1 MVFFYAFKSYIFTI
15 KRFHFTPSYIT
26 CNVCYNTFWKFFLEF
41 GVTLYMRKTKIVGT
55 VGPVSEDRAILRQ
68 LILAG
73 VNVVRNNY
81 SHGDYDEHINR
92 FKTVHELNKELGTY
106 VGTLMDTKGPE
117 IRTHHFV
124 DGKVYIK
131 QGQTVFISMTEVL
144 GTEERFSITYDRL
157 FDDIEIGKTIL
168 VDDGYLGLLVI
179 EKDKETRELITVA
192 KNSHMLKNRRGV
204 NVPNT
209 ILNLPF
215 LSDKD
220 IADIKFACANDYD
233 YIAASFTR
241 RKEDILQIKELL
253 KAEGKDYIQV
263 IAKIENQEGI
273 DNLDDIITVAD
284 GIMVAR
290 GDLGVEVFAEDLP
303 HMQKAIVH
311 KCQQRGKLVIVA
323 TQMLESMQNNPRP
336 TRAEVSDVANAIYEG
351 TDATMLSGEMAAGRY
366 PIEAVEYMAKINE
379 RSEAHV
385 DHRIFAKNALF
396 EGDNL
401 LDAISFSAVQAAMNY
416 NVKAI
421 IAYGHKATDNLSKY
435 RSIAPIIGVV
445 DSYHKATSLSLYYGV
460 FPVIGHDELER
471 KLRELGVVKGDTILV
486 VRKYH
491 IEFTNY

>member
-1 MVFFYAFKSYIFTI
+1 
-15 KRFHFTPSYIT
+15 
-26 CNVCYNTFWKFFLEF
+26 
-41 GVTLYMRKTKIVGT
+41 MRKTKIVGT
-55 VGPVSEDRAILRQ
+55 IGPVSEDKAILRQ
-68 LILAG
+68 LILSG

-81 SHGDYDEHINR
+81 SHGDHNEHINR
-92 FKTVHELNKELGTY
+92 FNLVHELNQELGTY

-117 IRTHHFV
+117 IRTHNFV

-131 QGQTVFISMTEVL
+131 QGQTVNIAMEEVL
-144 GTEERFSITYDRL
+144 GTEDRFSITYGNL
-157 FDDIEIGKTIL
+157 YDDVEIGSTIL
-168 VDDGYLGLLVI
+168 VDDGYLALLVI
-179 EKDKETRELITVA
+179 EKDKELRELITVA
-192 KNSHMLKNRRGV
+192 KNSHMIKNKRGI

-209 ILNLPF
+209 VLNMPF
-215 LSDKD
+215 LSEKDKED
-220 IADIKFACANDYD
+220 IIFACANDYD

-241 RKEDILQIKELL
+241 RAEDVLAIKQLLHEQGKE
-253 KAEGKDYIQV
+253 YIQV

-273 DNLDDIITVAD
+273 DNVDEIIAVAD
-284 GIMVAR
+284 GVMVAR

-303 HMQKAIVH
+303 HMQKDIVH

-336 TRAEVSDVANAIYEG
+336 TRAEVSDVANAVYEG

-366 PIEAVEYMAKINE
+366 PIEAVEYMAKINK
-379 RSEAHV
+379 RSEQHV
-385 DHRIFAKNALF
+385 DHKIFAKTALY

-445 DSYHKATSLSLYYGV
+445 DTYHKATSLSLFYGV
-460 FPVIGHDELER
+460 FPVIGTDELER
-471 KLRELGVVKGDTILV
+471 KLKELGVVKGDTILV

-491 IEFTNY
+491 IEFVNY